1 MGIDGRMY
9 GGMVDK
15 QQWIDGTQRN
25 EGTYIVHFQCQSH
38 VHHETPELIIGQE
51 VYAMCTSR
59 LSRVYHY
66 FSTSID
72 VN

>member
-1 MGIDGRMY
+1 MY
-9 GGMVDK
+9 GGMVDTE
-15 QQWIDGTQRN
+15 QGMDGPWRN

-38 VHHETPELIIGQE
+38 VHHETLELIVRQE
-51 VYAMCTSR
+51 VYAMCTSC

-66 FSTSID
+66 FSTSTD